1 MPLVPKSLRIL
12 GAGALLAAVAV
23 LATACRSYSSTSSST
38 SAAASPSTLRIA
50 LADDMGVPDPDTFYA
65 SEGLMVTNSVY
76 EGLLQYAD
84 NSTKIIAGVA
94 ELPTVS
100 PDRLTYTFQLDPNI
114 TFHDGTPLD
123 SAAVAASFARRTAIN
138 QGPAYMLAQVKSVA
152 TPSPT
157 TVVVT
162 LNQPVSAFLDY
173 LASPFGP
180 KMISPTAIKTHA
192 VGDDKGQK
200 WLATHDAGS
209 GPYQI
214 TSFVPNQKYVLTRYA
229 NYWGSKPSF
238 PEVDISI
245 QPSIT
250 TQELQLEKGQLDMI
264 THGLPSQDIAS
275 LAKKSGLAVH
285 QYPTELKTVLFLN
298 SHTGAFTSQQSRDA
312 LEQALDKATLTKQVF
327 GSAGTASTQIYP
339 AGELPASSTTSAVK
353 YDPSVLKALVPSL
366 PTKTVDIGYDSTD
379 PRNQQMAE
387 FVQLALQNVGL
398 TASTRAIP
406 IAQIFSLSTHL
417 DQAPTILIQTT
428 NPDAAHPDTWAR
440 IYMGS
445 TGGANYLQCASPD
458 VDKALDAGLAATTPA
473 AADTAY
479 GEAGNLLVK
488 GGCFIDI
495 SDVQDTIVTRTGLS
509 GLYHVPS
516 MPWGFNLD
524 KITG

>member
-1 MPLVPKSLRIL
+1 
-12 GAGALLAAVAV
+12 
-23 LATACRSYSSTSSST
+23 
-38 SAAASPSTLRIA
+38 
-50 LADDMGVPDPDTFYA
+50 
-65 SEGLMVTNSVY
+65 
-76 EGLLQYAD
+76 
-84 NSTKIIAGVA
+84 
-94 ELPTVS
+94 
-100 PDRLTYTFQLDPNI
+100 
-114 TFHDGTPLD
+114 
-123 SAAVAASFARRTAIN
+123 
-138 QGPAYMLAQVKSVA
+138 
-152 TPSPT
+152 
-157 TVVVT
+157 
-162 LNQPVSAFLDY
+162 
-173 LASPFGP
+173 
-180 KMISPTAIKTHA
+180 
-192 VGDDKGQK
+192 
-200 WLATHDAGS
+200 
-209 GPYQI
+209 
-214 TSFVPNQKYVLTRYA
+214 
-229 NYWGSKPSF
+229 
-238 PEVDISI
+238 
-245 QPSIT
+245 
-250 TQELQLEKGQLDMI
+250 
-264 THGLPSQDIAS
+264 
-275 LAKKSGLAVH
+275 
-285 QYPTELKTVLFLN
+285 
-298 SHTGAFTSQQSRDA
+298 
-312 LEQALDKATLTKQVF
+312 
-327 GSAGTASTQIYP
+327 
-339 AGELPASSTTSAVK
+339 
-353 YDPSVLKALVPSL
+353 
-366 PTKTVDIGYDSTD
+366 VDIGYDSTD

>member
-1 MPLVPKSLRIL
+1 MPLAPKRRRIL
-12 GAGALLAAVAV
+12 GPGALLTVVAV
-23 LATACRSYSSTSSST
+23 LATACGSHSSSP
-38 SAAASPSTLRIA
+38 SAANPSVLRIA
-50 LADDMGVPDPDTFYA
+50 FSDDMGVPDPDTFYA

-84 NSTKIIAGVA
+84 NSTKVVADVA
-94 ELPTVS
+94 ELPAVS
-100 PDRLTYTFQLDPNI
+100 PDGLAYTFQLHPNI
-114 TFHDGTPLD
+114 MFHDGTPLD

-162 LNQPVSAFLDY
+162 LKHPVSAFLDY

-180 KMISPTAIKTHA
+180 KMISPTAIKAHD
-192 VGDDKGQK
+192 VGGDQGQK
-200 WLATHDAGS
+200 WLATHDEGS

-229 NYWGSKPSF
+229 NYWGAKPFF
-238 PEVDISI
+238 PEVDITI

-250 TQELQLEKGQLDMI
+250 TQELQLQKGQLDMI
-264 THGLPSQDIAS
+264 THGLPSQDVAS
-275 LAKKSGLAVH
+275 LATNSALAVH
-285 QYPTELKTVLFLN
+285 QYPALLKSLLFIN
-298 SHTGAFTSQQSRDA
+298 SHNGAFTSQQSRKA
-312 LEQALDKATLTKQVF
+312 LEQALDKAALTKQVF
-327 GSAGTASTQIYP
+327 GSAGAASTQIYP
-339 AGELPASSTTSAVK
+339 AGELPASVTTSVVD
-353 YDPSVLKALVPSL
+353 YNPSVLKGLVPSL
-366 PTKTVDIGYDSTD
+366 STKTVDIGYDSTD

-387 FVQLALQNVGL
+387 FVQLALENVGL
-398 TASTRAIP
+398 AASTRAIP
-406 IAQIFSLSTHL
+406 IAQIFSLSQHL
-417 DQAPTILIQTT
+417 DQAPAIVIQTT

-445 TGGANYLQCASPD
+445 AGGANLLQCASPE
-458 VDKALDAGLAATTPA
+458 VDKALDAGLAATTPETVNA
-473 AADTAY
+473 AY
-479 GEAGNLLVK
+479 GDAGNSIVDS
-488 GGCFIDI
+488 GCFV
-495 SDVQDTIVTRTGLS
+495 DVADVEDTIVTRKGLG

>member
-1 MPLVPKSLRIL
+1 MPLVPKRRRIL
-12 GAGALLAAVAV
+12 GSGALLATAAV
-23 LATACRSYSSTSSST
+23 LATACGSHSSGTP
-38 SAAASPSTLRIA
+38 AANPSVLRIA
-50 LADDMGVPDPDTFYA
+50 FADDMGVPDPDTFYG
-65 SEGLMVTNSVY
+65 SEGLMVTDSAY

-84 NSTKIIAGVA
+84 NSTQIIADVA
-94 ELPTVS
+94 DMPAVS
-100 PDRLTYTFQLDPNI
+100 PDELTYTFALHPHI
-114 TFHDGTPLD
+114 AFHDGTPLD
-123 SAAVAASFARRTAIN
+123 AAAVAASFARRTAIN

-162 LNQPVSAFLDY
+162 LKHPVSAFLDY

-192 VGDDKGQK
+192 VGDDQGQK
-200 WLATHDAGS
+200 WLATHDEGS

-229 NYWGSKPSF
+229 NYWGSKPFF

-250 TQELQLEKGQLDMI
+250 TQELQLQKGQLDMI
-264 THGLPSQDIAS
+264 THGLPSQDVAS
-275 LAKKSGLAVH
+275 LATNSGLAVH
-285 QYPTELKTVLFLN
+285 QYPALLKSLMFIN
-298 SHTGAFTSQQSRDA
+298 PHNGAFTSQQARDA

-327 GSAGTASTQIYP
+327 GNAGAASTQIYP
-339 AGELPASSTTSAVK
+339 TGELPASSTTSVVT
-353 YDPSVLKALVPSL
+353 YDPSVLKGLVPSL

-417 DQAPTILIQTT
+417 DQAPTIVIQTT

-445 TGGANYLQCASPD
+445 AGGANLLQCASPQ
-458 VDKALDAGLAATTPA
+458 VDTALDTGLAATTPA
-473 AADTAY
+473 AVDAAY
-479 GEAGNLLVK
+479 GEAGNAIVQS
-488 GGCFIDI
+488 GCFIDVA
-495 SDVQDTIVTRTGLS
+495 DVQDTIVTRSGLG